1 MATVDVV
8 GWACS
13 AIVILAILGYMFYEF
28 RKRWRISLRLAGLDE
43 SLVYD
48 NSINVEEITNGPP
61 GSVVIQGIVVEYLE
75 D

>member
-13 AIVILAILGYMFYEF
+13 GIVILAILGYMFYEF
-28 RKRWRISLRLAGLDE
+28 RKRWRIGLRLAGLDE

-48 NSINVEEITNGPP
+48 NSITVEEITTVSYTHLTLPTIY
-61 GSVVIQGIVVEYLE
+61 SV
-75 D
+75 